1 MAIETGAKIITGA
14 TFTAGIG
21 IAGIGATG
29 AAFAGA
35 GATGAALAGPTGVA
49 FAGAGA
55 TGTGIAGATGAAL
68 AEATGAVLVGTEI
81 TEMLTDIAI
90 IPSSSS
96 EHVKIF
102 LELMKQFADFFN
114 R

>member
-14 TFTAGIG
+14 TFTAGTG

-55 TGTGIAGATGAAL
+55 TGTGIAGATGA
-68 AEATGAVLVGTEI
+68 VLVGTEI